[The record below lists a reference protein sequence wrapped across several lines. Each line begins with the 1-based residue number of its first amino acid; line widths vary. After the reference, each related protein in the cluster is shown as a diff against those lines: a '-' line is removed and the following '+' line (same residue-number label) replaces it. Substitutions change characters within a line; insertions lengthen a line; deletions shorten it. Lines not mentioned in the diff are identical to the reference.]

1 MRKPIH
7 VVVLF
12 ICCIVLSW
20 KTAPAATSASQEEI
34 SWQEASSEVDEFPY
48 TDRFVDSVRNV
59 HNVFLRPQP
68 LRMVVPKSVCEP
80 ETLVYS
86 VGWGP
91 FNAGYVVLTV
101 VPDKENGTIELGAK
115 ALSNNFISVFYRMR
129 DYIITTVDAQGLY
142 PCFFEEHLR
151 EGKRYKVNSY
161 ALFDHVGGKVL
172 VQGRTFKSVD
182 VPSFVQNYISVLYY
196 LRKAVAFAPGDTF
209 TEQLFVHGK
218 VHPIFFKVKKSDP
231 VKVDAGTFP
240 CMLLE
245 PKLAGEGRAFN
256 KRDKL
261 EVWVS
266 DDNRQMPV
274 HIKSK
279 IKFGSINAKLVWYS
293 RSEQPVPAVSLQ
305 PEE

>member
-1 MRKPIH
+1 MRKPIPIIALL
-7 VVVLF
+7 VW
-12 ICCIVLSW
+12 CIAPSW
-20 KTAPAATSASQEEI
+20 KIAHSAPSDSQEEI
-34 SWQEASSEVDEFPY
+34 SWQEASSEVDGFPY
-48 TDRFVDSVRNV
+48 SERFVDSVRNV
-59 HNVFLRPQP
+59 HSVFLRPQP
-68 LRMVVPKSVCEP
+68 LRMVTPKSVCEP

-91 FNAGYVVLTV
+91 FNAGYVVLTA
-101 VPDKENGTIELGAK
+101 VPDKENGTIKLGAK

-151 EGKRYKVNSY
+151 EGKKYKANSY
-161 ALFDHVGGKVL
+161 ALFDHVDGKVL

-182 VPSFVQNYISVLYY
+182 APSFVQNYISVLYY
-196 LRKAVAFAPGDTF
+196 LRKAVVFAPGDTF

-218 VHPIFFKVKKSDP
+218 VHPIFTKVKKSDS
-231 VKVDAGTFP
+231 VAVDAGTFP
-240 CMLLE
+240 CVLLE

-261 EVWVS
+261 EVWLS
-266 DDNRQMPV
+266 DDSRQMPI

-279 IKFGSINAKLVWYS
+279 IKFGSINARLIWYS
-293 RSEQPVPAVSLQ
+293 RSEQPASAVILQ